1 MKNIHV
7 LITITR
13 RADSEEFV
21 RYYMEHDIP
30 VVYSTIAEGTTRMKT
45 LARLGLEQTDKAL
58 HFAVI
63 PGNRT
68 QKILKGLSRDMQ
80 IDLPDRGVAL
90 AIPLSS
96 VGGAKT
102 LQFFLHDAKLN
113 EIEGDAMESAYELI
127 IAVAASGYTDVV
139 MDAAREA
146 GAGGGTVVHAK
157 GTAATKDAEKFFGM
171 SLAEEKEMIFI
182 VTNGKNKKDIM
193 RAIMQ
198 KAGVDSDA
206 HALVFS
212 LPVAATAGFRLIDA
226 DGETSEA

>member
-1 MKNIHV
+1 MKNIHL

-13 RADSEEFV
+13 REDREEFV
-21 RYYMEHDIP
+21 QYYTEHNIP
-30 VVYSTIAEGTTRMKT
+30 VVYSTIAEGTARMKT
-45 LARLGLEQTDKAL
+45 LSRMGLEKTDKSL
-58 HFAVI
+58 HFAI
-63 PGNRT
+63 LPGNRT
-68 QKILKGLSRDMQ
+68 PKILKGLSREMQ

-96 VGGAKT
+96 VGGART
-102 LQFFLHDAKLN
+102 LQFFLNGAELSDV
-113 EIEGDAMESAYELI
+113 EGEAMESAYELI
-127 IAVAASGYTDVV
+127 VAVAASGYTDVV

-157 GTAATKDAEKFFGM
+157 GTAAAHAEKFFGM

-182 VTNGKNKKDIM
+182 VTSGKKKKDIM
-193 RAIMQ
+193 RSIMQ

-212 LPVAATAGFRLIDA
+212 LPVADTAGFRLFDA
-226 DGETSEA
+226 DDEPKE